1 MDYCVVFIS
10 CLDSHSDGTHSL
22 VSKWYKASFL
32 KIFCDKETNSSI
44 SWMAWGWV
52 NVQLIFIF
60 WVNYS
65 FKEVNYY
72 WGSQLEQNAPDWQG
86 LWGFNTF
93 PDATKKTWPRN
104 FDSLCGAVHPA
115 LASPEKQPS
124 FSQSNFQYLHK
135 YVWSQTLGMCVCVC
149 VWERKEMACL
159 CLPCFQT
166 TSAQRMFIWHGEEFS
181 WLATL

>member
-1 MDYCVVFIS
+1 
-10 CLDSHSDGTHSL
+10 
-22 VSKWYKASFL
+22 
-32 KIFCDKETNSSI
+32 
-44 SWMAWGWV
+44 MAWGWV

-104 FDSLCGAVHPA
+104 FYSLCGAVHPA

-135 YVWSQTLGMCVCVC
+135 YVWSQTLRMCVCVC
-149 VWERKEMACL
+149 VYEREK
-159 CLPCFQT
+159 
-166 TSAQRMFIWHGEEFS
+166 RWHVCVCHVFRPPVHRECSSGMERCS
-181 WLATL
+181 HGWQLYKCVYVCVKRVLAWKWRGIFTALQNYWSDTA